1 MKEDKIFDI
10 EFEYENKPYKGWVN
24 PSEEINENGLP
35 ESFHVVLN
43 EVSFA
48 HLSYDNGN
56 WVSDSQRP
64 AGIIDEVVNKITQK
78 YKPDQ
83 NV

>member
-1 MKEDKIFDI
+1 MNEDKIFDI

-24 PSEEINENGLP
+24 PSEELNEDGIP
-35 ESFHVVLN
+35 VSFHVVLN

-48 HLSYDNGN
+48 YMSYTNGK

-64 AGIIDEVVNKITQK
+64 AGLIDEVGNKITQK
-78 YKPDQ
+78 YKIS
-83 NV
+83 

>member
-35 ESFHVVLN
+35 VSFHVVLN

-48 HLSYDNGN
+48 HLSYENGI

-83 NV
+83 NI